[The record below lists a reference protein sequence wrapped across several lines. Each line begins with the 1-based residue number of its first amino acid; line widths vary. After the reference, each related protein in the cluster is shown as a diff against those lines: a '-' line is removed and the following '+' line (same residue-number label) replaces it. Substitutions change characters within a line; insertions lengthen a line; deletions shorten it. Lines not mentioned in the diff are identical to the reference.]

1 MTAVSLFDM
10 LASVANSGAPTSE
23 ASSMA
28 ARLIANQL
36 DDLRRV
42 KEYEEPCLAQD
53 WRNAELHAR
62 LTREVYAL
70 YQQWAVD
77 AREVLDRVSPFAQDK
92 AAVQGLSELEDAYWR
107 VKARLKL
114 TPEMIERA
122 MDQVRRG
129 ETIPAEEARNEL
141 RNRHRA

>member
-1 MTAVSLFDM
+1 MTAVTLFDT
-10 LASVANSGAPTSE
+10 LATVSSRGTSSTDL
-23 ASSMA
+23 SSMA
-28 ARLIANQL
+28 SELIANQL
-36 DDLRRV
+36 EDLQRV
-42 KEYEEPCLAQD
+42 KNYEKPCLACGWED
-53 WRNAELHAR
+53 AELHSR

-70 YQQWAVD
+70 YENWASE
-77 AREVLDRVSPFAQDK
+77 AEEVLGHVAPFSEHGNVAN
-92 AAVQGLSELEDAYWR
+92 GLRELKDAYWR

-114 TPEMIERA
+114 TPEQIERA